1 MMTTNVQQQLGRAK
15 NALLSFLEHRLYIP
29 KIYLD
34 ADWDGHRLDVLAID
48 RDGTGD
54 VHAVLLFPLEVTA
67 DLQQT
72 LATRLEHETARVAEF
87 AEIPAQYKYIAC
99 ALIGSGFM
107 EGLVDRNYRAVD
119 DLLAEDGI
127 GRIGLVTVE
136 RFERPE
142 PHVTLDVRPE
152 RFRAKV
158 AKLADSYIEK
168 HEADWQIRA

>member
-1 MMTTNVQQQLGRAK
+1 
-15 NALLSFLEHRLYIP
+15 
-29 KIYLD
+29 
-34 ADWDGHRLDVLAID
+34 
-48 RDGTGD
+48 
-54 VHAVLLFPLEVTA
+54 
-67 DLQQT
+67 
-72 LATRLEHETARVAEF
+72 
-87 AEIPAQYKYIAC
+87 
-99 ALIGSGFM
+99 M